1 MTLTERQARARLAR
15 AVEAAGSQIAVA
27 RHLPLT
33 DRAAQTAVSRALH
46 GTRAIHPAVL
56 AYLGLRRDP
65 RTLVIHDDA
74 APPATFKFLAVQASG
89 EAGEAG
95 VAAAVALVAATLGRD
110 A

>member
-1 MTLTERQARARLAR
+1 MTLTERQARARLAK
-15 AVEAAGSQIAVA
+15 VIEAAGSQLAIASK
-27 RHLPLT
+27 LPLKPG
-33 DRAAQTAVSRALH
+33 AAQTAISRSLL
-46 GTRAIHPAVL
+46 GRCPVYPAVL

-74 APPATFKFLAVQASG
+74 PPATFKFLAVQAS
-89 EAGEAG
+89 GEAG